1 MSKPNPETPG
11 PDRGPARR
19 QPGEAL
25 CRSASASE
33 TLMAPVCPA
42 PPAPPEQPELLQR
55 LMSAN
60 TRLACEPPVHS
71 CKVTV
76 RMAFFFD
83 GTGNNLDADEGTDEH
98 SNVARLFKAH
108 PESNRAA
115 GCYAHYIPG
124 LGTYFRKVGDIGD
137 DDGMAFGKYGDARLD
152 QAMKWLDE
160 SLAHHPSDKIEGIR
174 LALFGFSRGA
184 TLARAFARRI
194 QARCDWDADTGKA
207 TLRGPG
213 SPCEIYFLGL
223 FDTVASVGLPASASV
238 GSLQVA
244 QKWQTLDK
252 VLDRR
257 RSSGRS
263 GLPSLAFG
271 DAPGAD
277 PTPGLM
283 DGHWSWARNLRIA
296 PMVQRTVH
304 LMAMTE
310 FRNSFPLDTVWDGAK
325 LPEGAQE
332 FVYPGA
338 HSNVGGGYRPGEAGK
353 SESRELILS
362 KIPLRKMYD
371 EAVLEG
377 VPLLPLDDPNVAT
390 DFSLSPQLAKHFNA
404 VLTAA
409 GFNKGQLGQ
418 ALLAHSELYFRWRFR
433 KIRLR
438 LRAQEAQ
445 DIRQQEAI
453 FRKDAEGDPA
463 TGAQGLKARV
473 AQLERDPTRLQAE
486 KDMNDKKAAWLNAC
500 QLAPDFPHPTE
511 EQAYNAAKARFEQA
525 NDPYLRERAKLRTLP
540 DHHGEIIGNLDAYD
554 RHLLKDV
561 EHIQGLLKQARKPL
575 RPHYARMLQAYEDE
589 FTHQKG
595 LTDPLVIEF
604 FDHFV
609 HDSLAG
615 FAKDETLPSDP
626 RCCYIGGDDEL
637 RYADNSAVFPQR
649 AV

>member
-1 MSKPNPETPG
+1 MSKPNPESVAPG
-11 PDRGPARR
+11 RSPARR

-25 CRSASASE
+25 CSSASASQ

-42 PPAPPEQPELLQR
+42 PPAPPEQPDLLQR
-55 LMSAN
+55 LLSAN
-60 TRLACEPPVHS
+60 SRLACEPPVHS

-76 RMAFFFD
+76 RIAFFFD

-98 SNVARLFKAH
+98 SNVARLYKSH
-108 PESNRAA
+108 MGDSPEA
-115 GCYAHYIPG
+115 GIYRFYIPG
-124 LGTYFRKVGDIGD
+124 LGTYFRKIGDIGD
-137 DDGMAFGKYGDARLD
+137 DDGMAFGKYGDARLE

-160 SLAHHPSDKIEGIR
+160 SLAKHPSNKIEGIR

-184 TLARAFARRI
+184 TLARAFARRV
-194 QARCDWDADTGKA
+194 QARCDWDAQARKA
-207 TLRGPG
+207 TLRGLG
-213 SPCEIYFLGL
+213 CPCEIYFLGL
-223 FDTVASVGLPASASV
+223 FDTVASVGMPASAGL

-244 QKWQTLDK
+244 KKWQTLDK
-252 VLDRR
+252 VLDSRR
-257 RSSGRS
+257 RAGRA
-263 GLPSLAFG
+263 GLHNLVFG

-283 DGHWSWARNLRIA
+283 DGHWSWARNLRIP
-296 PMVQRTVH
+296 PMVTRTVH

-310 FRNSFPLDTVWDGAK
+310 FRNSFPLDTVWDGAQ
-325 LPEGAQE
+325 LPDGAQE
-332 FVYPGA
+332 FIYPGA

-377 VPLLPLDDPNVAT
+377 VPLLPLDDPKVGN
-390 DFSLSPQLAKHFNA
+390 DFVLSPELAKRFNA
-404 VLTAA
+404 ILAAA
-409 GFNKGQLGQ
+409 GFNKGQLGN
-418 ALLAHSELYFRWRFR
+418 ALLAHSELFFRWRFR

-438 LRAQEAQ
+438 LREQEAQ
-445 DIRQQEAI
+445 DIRQQEAT
-453 FRKDAEGDPA
+453 FRQEAEGDPA
-463 TGAQGLKARV
+463 TGAPGLKARV
-473 AQLERDPTRLQAE
+473 AQLERDPARLQAE
-486 KDMNDKKAAWLNAC
+486 RDMHDKKAAWLGAC
-500 QLAPDFPHPTE
+500 QLAPDMPHTQE
-511 EQAYNAAKARFEQA
+511 EHAYEAAKARFEEA

-540 DHHGEIIGNLDAYD
+540 EHNGEIIGNLDAYD

-561 EHIQGLLKQARKPL
+561 EHIQSLLKQGRKPL
-575 RPHYARMLQAYEDE
+575 RPHYARLLQAYEDE

-637 RYADNSAVFPQR
+637 RYADGSAVFGQKV
-649 AV
+649 A